1 MLEGIDR
8 AFALPTFAIVLFLT
22 LTYEPDSGAM
32 DISIYFK
39 PSERFGASRP
49 EWPANS
55 LGDNATFH
63 TNNGFPDLERK
74 QVALFGVLDDPGHA
88 RPRTC
93 VEAPDAIREELYRL
107 YLPSEGLRLVDLGDI
122 HPGASAADTQ
132 HAVAETI
139 AELIRMGIV
148 PILLGGG
155 QGHTYSQYLAYEML
169 ERTANLVCVDARFDL
184 GDPGQALAESSYL
197 SHIVLRQPNYLFNY
211 SNLGYQTYLVDQPG
225 IALMEKLYFDA
236 HRLGEL
242 RATMADAEP
251 VLRNGDSVSVDMSS
265 IRRSDA
271 PGTTRPGPNGF
282 HGEEVCQ
289 LMRYAGVSE
298 KITSLG
304 IYEMDPSRDM
314 EGVTAQL
321 AGQMVWCFL
330 DGFISRTN
338 DLPWLDRK
346 RFTRFRIPIRGHDQE
361 LVFYK
366 SNVSDRWWMDIPY
379 RAEQEARFERHQ
391 LVPGSYSDYRMACRE
406 EVPERWWRTFQKL
419 A

>member
-1 MLEGIDR
+1 
-8 AFALPTFAIVLFLT
+8 
-22 LTYEPDSGAM
+22 M
-32 DISIYFK
+32 DISIYFQ
-39 PSERFGASRP
+39 PSEAFGRHRP
-49 EWPANS
+49 EWNAHT
-55 LGDNATFH
+55 LGDTTTFH
-63 TNNGFPDLERK
+63 TQGRGFPALEGF

-88 RPRTC
+88 RPRAC
-93 VEAPDAIREELYRL
+93 VSAPDAIRAELYAL
-107 YLPSEGLRLVDLGDI
+107 HHTAAPVPVVDLGDI
-122 HPGASAADTQ
+122 RPGATSADTQ
-132 HAVAETI
+132 HAVAETL
-139 AELIRMGIV
+139 AELMRMNIV

-155 QGHTYSQYLAYEML
+155 QGHTFSQYLAYEKL

-184 GDPGQALAESSYL
+184 GEPGQALADTSYL

-225 IALMEKLYFDA
+225 IELMERLLFDA

-242 RATMADAEP
+242 RSNIADAEP
-251 VLRNGDSVSVDMSS
+251 VLRNADTLSVDMSA

-304 IYEMDPSRDM
+304 IYELDPERD
-314 EGVTAQL
+314 EEQVTAQL
-321 AGQMVWCFL
+321 AAQMVWCFL
-330 DGFISRTN
+330 DGFRSRTN

-346 RFTRFRIPIRGHDQE
+346 RFTRFRIPIRGHEQE

-366 SNVSDRWWMDIPY
+366 SSVSDRWWMDVPY
-379 RAEQEARFERHQ
+379 KAEQEARFERHH
-391 LVPGSYSDYRMACRE
+391 LVPCSYSDYQAACRE
-406 EVPERWWRTFQKL
+406 EVPDRWWRTFQKL